1 MRFRMEPPTVPEN
14 RLLQLFSADAR
25 AELGPL
31 VTVRL
36 AARQELLIPGAP
48 TLHAYFP
55 LTAVVSL
62 ISTMESGASAEVALV
77 GREGMIGLA
86 SVFGTI
92 ESQTAALVLVPG
104 LAVRVPITA
113 LRAARADHGT
123 VRAVLDA
130 YTQARFIQ
138 LGQTAACNRLH
149 RVEARLARWLLEVHE
164 RIEGDELVVSQELIA
179 GMLGIQRPTV
189 SSALQGLQQDGALS
203 RRGRTIVITS
213 RHTLEHH
220 ACECHAVIGREFER
234 LLTGP
239 VPPVATLPAIT
250 TATARKTDATDNVDA
265 LREIAGRLLMVS
277 LREHEAREQAETAT
291 RSRDQFLA
299 MISHELR
306 TPLAAILGW
315 CATLSA
321 YPDRPAS
328 HGIEVIARNARAQL
342 TLVNDLLDAA
352 HVSSATF
359 SITPQPVSLPEIV
372 SHVLDT
378 LRPAA
383 DEKHVTLAATNTGEE
398 SAGRGRRPRPPAPGA
413 AQYRLELAEIHRPGR
428 LHRDLDRRAGR
439 SRASDHP
446 RQRQGH
452 FAVGAATR
460 LRAVSPRRPRRRRPR
475 RPGSRLEYRP
485 LDRGVAWRDDRDRE
499 PGRAPGH
506 DLHHRPPARRA
517 LAALGGD
524 DATTSTS

>member
-1 MRFRMEPPTVPEN
+1 MQPSTLPEN
-14 RLLQLFSADAR
+14 RLLRLFSADAL

-36 AARQELLIPGAP
+36 DARQELLIPGGP

-104 LAVRVPITA
+104 FAVRVPITA
-113 LRAARADHGT
+113 LRAARADQGS
-123 VRAVLDA
+123 VRSALDA
-130 YTQARFIQ
+130 YTHARFIQ
-138 LGQTAACNRLH
+138 LGQSAACNRLH

-189 SSALQGLQQDGALS
+189 SSALQDLQQDGALL

-234 LLTGP
+234 LLTRP
-239 VPPVATLPAIT
+239 VPPDATLPAGT
-250 TATARKTDATDNVDA
+250 TATARKGDATDNVDA

-277 LREHEAREQAETAT
+277 LRGHEAREQAETAT

-299 MISHELR
+299 MISTSSGSR
-306 TPLAAILGW
+306 SPRFSVGVQRCPAIRI
-315 CATLSA
+315 A
-321 YPDRPAS
+321 RPAT
-328 HGIEVIARNARAQL
+328 A
-342 TLVNDLLDAA
+342 
-352 HVSSATF
+352 
-359 SITPQPVSLPEIV
+359 
-372 SHVLDT
+372 
-378 LRPAA
+378 
-383 DEKHVTLAATNTGEE
+383 
-398 SAGRGRRPRPPAPGA
+398 
-413 AQYRLELAEIHRPGR
+413 
-428 LHRDLDRRAGR
+428 
-439 SRASDHP
+439 SR
-446 RQRQGH
+446 
-452 FAVGAATR
+452 
-460 LRAVSPRRPRRRRPR
+460 
-475 RPGSRLEYRP
+475 
-485 LDRGVAWRDDRDRE
+485 
-499 PGRAPGH
+499 
-506 DLHHRPPARRA
+506 
-517 LAALGGD
+517 
-524 DATTSTS
+524 